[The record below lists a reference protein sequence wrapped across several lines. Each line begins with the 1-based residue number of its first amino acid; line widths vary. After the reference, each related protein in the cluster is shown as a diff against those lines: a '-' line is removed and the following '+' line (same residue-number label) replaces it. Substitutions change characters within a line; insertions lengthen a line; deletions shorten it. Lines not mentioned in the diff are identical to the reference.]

1 VHFDYDEHLRFL
13 LPLPLPG
20 VGSLVGEFE
29 VRTRMGMQLSLLDAQ
44 GRQVWTRAYDDGL
57 RTAVWVYPGGYAVR
71 TGEPDWQAG
80 IPQMAQDAA
89 KRLAQRVVPDLRQ
102 WHEAQRL
109 KPRSF

>member
-1 VHFDYDEHLRFL
+1 
-13 LPLPLPG
+13 
-20 VGSLVGEFE
+20 
-29 VRTRMGMQLSLLDAQ
+29 
-44 GRQVWTRAYDDGL
+44 
-57 RTAVWVYPGGYAVR
+57 VR

-89 KRLAQRVVPDLRQ
+89 TRLAQRVVPDLRQ